1 MLGEAWNCLRQ
12 RCQQEYQVYKEPV
25 LSRVPWIHRQILRGV
40 KSTVLLGVLV
50 WLAELGSN
58 REQLTFSLL

>member
-1 MLGEAWNCLRQ
+1 M
-12 RCQQEYQVYKEPV
+12 YKEPV

-50 WLAELGSN
+50 WLAELGSS
-58 REQLTFSLL
+58 REQLSFSLP

>member
-1 MLGEAWNCLRQ
+1 MYE
-12 RCQQEYQVYKEPV
+12 EPV

-50 WLAELGSN
+50 WLAELGSSG
-58 REQLTFSLL
+58 EQLSFSLP